1 MRGSCLCFC
10 ECVSHVDADKQNW
23 GTLLFFRGKGISKNE
38 RSPMHTHIHAHT
50 CTHTLRHTSSLSN
63 PSTNSPLV
71 EGVHCFSFILISP
84 SPLFKI
90 HIRFS
95 LSWPQSEALKQ
106 SITLLMLFVSPDL
119 SLSMES
125 TPLSWSRV
133 GERQDSH
140 LGQLFLV
147 TGHLNP
153 PTTTLPLRKSAL
165 LWIRA
170 LSLLCQI
177 TAPCLKQLKQTDL

>member
-1 MRGSCLCFC
+1 MQMHINRIGEPSCSFM
-10 ECVSHVDADKQNW
+10 E
-23 GTLLFFRGKGISKNE
+23 KGISKK
-38 RSPMHTHIHAHT
+38 HIHTQAHA
-50 CTHTLRHTSSLSN
+50 LRHTSSLSN

-133 GERQDSH
+133 GERQT
-140 LGQLFLV
+140 LTWGNCFLSQAIL
-147 TGHLNP
+147 TLP
-153 PTTTLPLRKSAL
+153 PTPNHTSSFPITQISFAL
-165 LWIRA
+165 
-170 LSLLCQI
+170 
-177 TAPCLKQLKQTDL
+177 D

>member
-1 MRGSCLCFC
+1 
-10 ECVSHVDADKQNW
+10 
-23 GTLLFFRGKGISKNE
+23 
-38 RSPMHTHIHAHT
+38 MHIQQLGNPIVPSWKRNFKEQALTHAHT
-50 CTHTLRHTSSLSN
+50 HTHAHTPRHTSSLSN

-133 GERQDSH
+133 GERQT
-140 LGQLFLV
+140 LTWGNCFLSQAIL
-147 TGHLNP
+147 TPLP
-153 PTTTLPLRKSAL
+153 PPFTQISFAL
-165 LWIRA
+165 
-170 LSLLCQI
+170 
-177 TAPCLKQLKQTDL
+177 D

>member
-1 MRGSCLCFC
+1 MHINLETR
-10 ECVSHVDADKQNW
+10 
-23 GTLLFFRGKGISKNE
+23 LFFQGKRNLKE
-38 RSPMHTHIHAHT
+38 QPLTHIHAHT
-50 CTHTLRHTSSLSN
+50 HAHTLKHTSFLSN

-84 SPLFKI
+84 FPFFKI

-125 TPLSWSRV
+125 IPLSWSRV
-133 GERQDSH
+133 GESQS
-140 LGQLFLV
+140 LTWGNCFLSGTILTPLF
-147 TGHLNP
+147 P
-153 PTTTLPLRKSAL
+153 FKQISFAL
-165 LWIRA
+165 
-170 LSLLCQI
+170 
-177 TAPCLKQLKQTDL
+177 D

>member
-1 MRGSCLCFC
+1 M
-10 ECVSHVDADKQNW
+10 HVDV
-23 GTLLFFRGKGISKNE
+23 TLVLLMLSGYEGSVNLTKINYIASTTTFSYEKVSFFLIGVTNCSFLEKGISKNGI
-38 RSPMHTHIHAHT
+38 HTR
-50 CTHTLRHTSSLSN
+50 LLKHTSSLSN

-95 LSWPQSEALKQ
+95 LSWLQSEPLKQ

-125 TPLSWSRV
+125 TPLSWSGV
-133 GERQDSH
+133 GERQ
-140 LGQLFLV
+140 
-147 TGHLNP
+147 
-153 PTTTLPLRKSAL
+153 TLTWGNCFVLQAVLTPSPLRKSAL
-165 LWIRA
+165 CWIRA
-170 LSLLCQI
+170 LS
-177 TAPCLKQLKQTDL
+177 

>member
-1 MRGSCLCFC
+1 MHINNL
-10 ECVSHVDADKQNW
+10 
-23 GTLLFFRGKGISKNE
+23 GTLLFLTGKGISKNKC
-38 RSPMHTHIHAHT
+38 SPMHIHTHAHT
-50 CTHTLRHTSSLSN
+50 PRHTSSLSN

-133 GERQDSH
+133 GERQT
-140 LGQLFLV
+140 LTWGNCFLSQAIS
-147 TGHLNP
+147 TP
-153 PTTTLPLRKSAL
+153 PPFTQISFAL
-165 LWIRA
+165 
-170 LSLLCQI
+170 
-177 TAPCLKQLKQTDL
+177 D

>member
-1 MRGSCLCFC
+1 MKRF
-10 ECVSHVDADKQNW
+10 
-23 GTLLFFRGKGISKNE
+23 LFLIGVTNCSFLEKGISKKGI
-38 RSPMHTHIHAHT
+38 HTHL
-50 CTHTLRHTSSLSN
+50 LRHTSSLSN

-95 LSWPQSEALKQ
+95 LSWLQSEPLKQ

-125 TPLSWSRV
+125 TPLSWSGV
-133 GERQDSH
+133 GERQ
-140 LGQLFLV
+140 
-147 TGHLNP
+147 
-153 PTTTLPLRKSAL
+153 TLTWGNCFVLQAVLTPSPLRKSAL
-165 LWIRA
+165 CWIRA
-170 LSLLCQI
+170 LS
-177 TAPCLKQLKQTDL
+177 

>member
-1 MRGSCLCFC
+1 MHINRIGEPYCSFV
-10 ECVSHVDADKQNW
+10 E
-23 GTLLFFRGKGISKNE
+23 KGISKNKH
-38 RSPMHTHIHAHT
+38 SPMHTHTHA
-50 CTHTLRHTSSLSN
+50 HTLRHTSSLSN

-84 SPLFKI
+84 SPFFKI

-133 GERQDSH
+133 GERQT
-140 LGQLFLV
+140 LTWGNCFLSQAIL
-147 TGHLNP
+147 TP
-153 PTTTLPLRKSAL
+153 LPLKQISFAL
-165 LWIRA
+165 
-170 LSLLCQI
+170 
-177 TAPCLKQLKQTDL
+177 D

>member
-1 MRGSCLCFC
+1 MHINRTEVPYCSFVEKEFQRTSTHSC
-10 ECVSHVDADKQNW
+10 
-23 GTLLFFRGKGISKNE
+23 
-38 RSPMHTHIHAHT
+38 THM
-50 CTHTLRHTSSLSN
+50 HTLRHTSSLSN

-71 EGVHCFSFILISP
+71 EGVHCFFFILISL
-84 SPLFKI
+84 SPFFKI

-119 SLSMES
+119 SLSLES

-133 GERQDSH
+133 GERQTLSW
-140 LGQLFLV
+140 GNCFLSQAI
-147 TGHLNP
+147 LNP
-153 PTTTLPLRKSAL
+153 PSPLSKSAL

-170 LSLLCQI
+170 LS
-177 TAPCLKQLKQTDL
+177 

>member
-1 MRGSCLCFC
+1 
-10 ECVSHVDADKQNW
+10 
-23 GTLLFFRGKGISKNE
+23 
-38 RSPMHTHIHAHT
+38 MHINRIKEPYCSFMEKEFQRAGAHPCAHIHTHAHT
-50 CTHTLRHTSSLSN
+50 WRHTSSLTN

-125 TPLSWSRV
+125 TPLSWRRV
-133 GERQDSH
+133 GERQTLTWGNCFLSQAILTPSPPPLLPYANQLCSG
-140 LGQLFLV
+140 LGPYHSSVRSQQPAQ
-147 TGHLNP
+147 N
-153 PTTTLPLRKSAL
+153 S
-165 LWIRA
+165 
-170 LSLLCQI
+170 
-177 TAPCLKQLKQTDL
+177 

>member
-1 MRGSCLCFC
+1 MNLTKINCITSTTSFSY
-10 ECVSHVDADKQNW
+10 EKI
-23 GTLLFFRGKGISKNE
+23 FFLIGVTNCSFLEKEISKNGIHT
-38 RSPMHTHIHAHT
+38 RS
-50 CTHTLRHTSSLSN
+50 LRHTSSLSN

-95 LSWPQSEALKQ
+95 LSWLQSEPLKQ

-125 TPLSWSRV
+125 TPLSWSGV
-133 GERQDSH
+133 GERQ
-140 LGQLFLV
+140 
-147 TGHLNP
+147 
-153 PTTTLPLRKSAL
+153 TLTWGNCFVLQAVLTPSPLRKSAL
-165 LWIRA
+165 CWIRA
-170 LSLLCQI
+170 LS
-177 TAPCLKQLKQTDL
+177 

>member
-1 MRGSCLCFC
+1 MFIH
-10 ECVSHVDADKQNW
+10 E
-23 GTLLFFRGKGISKNE
+23 KGIFKE
-38 RSPMHTHIHAHT
+38 THIHTHAHT
-50 CTHTLRHTSSLSN
+50 LKHTSSLSN

-95 LSWPQSEALKQ
+95 FSWPQSEALEQ
-106 SITLLMLFVSPDL
+106 SIALLMLFVSPDL

-125 TPLSWSRV
+125 TPLSWSGL
-133 GERQDSH
+133 GERQT
-140 LGQLFLV
+140 LTWGNCFLSQAIF
-147 TGHLNP
+147 TPHP
-153 PTTTLPLRKSAL
+153 PPHPPSLSLPLYPLRKSAL

-170 LSLLCQI
+170 LS
-177 TAPCLKQLKQTDL
+177 